1 MNKPRFAI
9 LQVQKISVL
18 KTLFENKPLKCVSLL
33 AKILLITFNQQK
45 AVSQS
50 RAEVSA
56 FSHTYL
62 HHPQIQFHLLYQE
75 SQFHQELLGD
85 VSALL

>member
-1 MNKPRFAI
+1 M
-9 LQVQKISVL
+9 SVPN
-18 KTLFENKPLKCVSLL
+18 TLFENKPLKCISLL
-33 AKILLITFNQQK
+33 AKILQITFKQQK
-45 AVSQS
+45 AVRQS

-56 FSHTYL
+56 FFHTYL